1 MGNTFVSDTT
11 VEQRTIYEEPL
22 TLEQVEGMP
31 LYEWDVAEVG
41 HKAPPFKHTATAE
54 SIADYCKA
62 VRNTNPLYLDENAAR
77 QGPFGTIIAPP
88 TYIFKCAP
96 MRRNE
101 VMHAQGYASPEE
113 KRDRATPFAKT
124 EIHFQRP
131 IRLGDTITSVVELAD
146 KYIRREN
153 QFITWKIQ
161 AVNQNGDKVV
171 EYTYTIIWR
180 RAPVDPDAPKA
191 ERPARPAEEPV
202 PADRQLPAI
211 TKLETQEAIDDYSE
225 LTRVRPRI
233 SASLHS
239 DPEFA
244 QRTIFGG
251 TVNMG
256 VATTAYCSEVLE
268 QAFGPGAL
276 LKRGAS
282 LEFKGIRPVRAG
294 TQLTLSGEITEQND
308 NTVAC
313 KVTAHDD
320 DKNLMGI
327 AEATVVLNGNS

>member
-1 MGNTFVSDTT
+1 MSDTT
-11 VEQRTIYEEPL
+11 VGERVIYEEPL
-22 TLEQVEGMP
+22 TLEQVESMP
-31 LYEWDVAEVG
+31 LYEWDIAEIG
-41 HKAPPFKHTATAE
+41 HRAPPFMHTATAE

-62 VRNTNPLYLDENAAR
+62 VRNTNPLYLNENAAR

-88 TYIFKCAP
+88 TYVFKCAP

-131 IRLGDTITSVVELAD
+131 IRLNDTITSVVELAE
-146 KYIRREN
+146 KYIRRDN
-153 QFITWKIQ
+153 QFITWKIG
-161 AVNQNGDKVV
+161 AVNQHGDKVV
-171 EYTYTIIWR
+171 DYSYTIIWR
-180 RAPVDPDAPKA
+180 RAPQDPNAAKTA
-191 ERPARPAEEPV
+191 RPPRPAEEPA
-202 PADRQLPAI
+202 PAERQLQAI

-276 LKRGAS
+276 LKHGSR
-282 LEFKGIRPVRAG
+282 LEFKGIRPVHAG
-294 TQLTLSGEITEQND
+294 TRLTLSGEITNEDGNVVD
-308 NTVAC
+308 C
-313 KVTAHDD
+313 KVMAHDD
-320 DKNLMGI
+320 DKTLMGI
-327 AEATVVLNGNS
+327 ATATVVRNGNS